1 MSFYPPTENPCVMMR
16 ENLKTKCSEYIVVYQ
31 DDLCTTSPTP
41 EAILNILQN
50 NYKLNI
56 NQDFYLGA
64 KYQIDPGGIMICELM
79 KYLEKLYVNVTI
91 LINDNPPKHLKFS
104 LKVTEI
110 VITKGNLTLMPKETT
125 DKHLNDLSRKRKAVD
140 GNVNHCLATGRSL
153 TGCLHFVNHTP
164 IDSYSKRQATV
175 KTATYGSEF
184 VASKTATEEIIDL
197 MHTLRYLGVPI
208 RTKSYL
214 FWRQQVCC
222 DQFHKHWARDT
233 ISLPTIEL
241 GKQLHQISLLI
252 IGSKQDIIL
261 VTY

>member
-1 MSFYPPTENPCVMMR
+1 MTNLELWGVNVDFKSYEKKWTIHAIIQNMSFYPPTENPCVMMR

-50 NYKLNI
+50 KYKLNI

-104 LKVTEI
+104 LKVMEI
-110 VITKGNLTLMPKETT
+110 VITKGNLTFMPKETT

-175 KTATYGSEF
+175 KTATY
-184 VASKTATEEIIDL
+184 
-197 MHTLRYLGVPI
+197 
-208 RTKSYL
+208 
-214 FWRQQVCC
+214 
-222 DQFHKHWARDT
+222 
-233 ISLPTIEL
+233 
-241 GKQLHQISLLI
+241 SLLTI
-252 IGSKQDIIL
+252 MKQNKLKTHSGVFSLNIFFSQRRLDI
-261 VTY
+261 